1 MSAPRL
7 PGGLHGHPP
16 LTPAAVILKYRWTVP
31 LLAAIFAVLAVL
43 AWRNNGSAL
52 RTWDDPVQR
61 WVEGAR
67 TEGGDTVF
75 HALSQLG
82 GLTVVVIGL
91 TILLLLLYRRCHS
104 LALVLFVAVIARPP
118 LEFVLKLLINRPRPD
133 LERLVEGTGFSFPS
147 GHVMAAI
154 ALWGLVP
161 PVVGLLT
168 HRRRWWWASV
178 IVSGLIVLAVGM
190 SRIYL
195 GVHWLS
201 DVVGAFLL
209 GSLYLLAVE
218 WLLEW
223 HHDRRGCPA
232 LDEAEADL
240 IADTTPVQRLRRKG
254 AKPT

>member
-1 MSAPRL
+1 MRERGL

-16 LTPAAVILKYRWTVP
+16 LTPAAVVLKYRWTVP
-31 LLAAIFAVLAVL
+31 LLAASFAVLAVL
-43 AWRNNGSAL
+43 AWRNDGSAL
-52 RTWDDPVQR
+52 RTWDGPVQR
-61 WVEGAR
+61 WVEGSR
-67 TEGGDTVF
+67 TEGTDVLF
-75 HALSQLG
+75 HTLSQLG
-82 GLTVVVIGL
+82 GVTVVVIGL
-91 TILLLLLYRRCHS
+91 AVLLLLLYRRCHS

-168 HRRRWWWASV
+168 RSRRWWWTSV
-178 IVSGLIVLAVGM
+178 IASGVIVLAVAM
-190 SRIYL
+190 ARIYL

-209 GSLYLLAVE
+209 GSLYLLGVE

-232 LDEAEADL
+232 LDEAETNL
-240 IADTTPVQRLRRKG
+240 IADTTPGQRLRRKA
-254 AKPT
+254 AKRT